1 MNTKIIENDIWL
13 FNIKT
18 NEILKLQKIDLL
30 TKRYVLARKS
40 IIIENKEED

>member
-40 IIIENKEED
+40 IIIENK

>member
-18 NEILKLQKIDLL
+18 NEILKLQKIYLL

-40 IIIENKEED
+40 IIIENK